1 MLKKLCVQNF
11 ALIENQ
17 TIDFENALVVLS
29 GETGAGKSIFIS
41 AITFMLGNRADK
53 SFIRHGESFARVE
66 GVFEID
72 KNNSAKN
79 ECLNLGIDV
88 EDELIISR
96 KLCLDGKSEIR
107 VNGVLTTLNNL
118 NKITMSLVDIYGQH
132 QHQQLL
138 DTTTHIDFLDDYK
151 RDDDSLA
158 GLEKVVCEIGLI
170 NKQLAEFGEDEGAWQ
185 REKDRLEFEL
195 AELDEANLQL
205 CEDEELEA
213 QFKKMQ
219 NAQSIVQSLSGAAE
233 CLSNESASVSCALYN
248 ASKML
253 LGSVNFGKDMEDLHS
268 RLESARIEVDD
279 IVESLKD
286 ACQSFDFSEMEF
298 EQIEQRLSKLKN
310 IKRKYGGSIESAL
323 EYKNNAE
330 QKLEF
335 LNNSAEKIEQ
345 LKTQKQALI
354 EIGNQ
359 LSEKISAKRKE
370 VANEI
375 AQKLKEELES
385 LGMKNTQLVVDFKRT
400 ATFTSRGFDEVEFLF
415 SANMGEPPKPL
426 AKIISGG
433 EMSRFMLAFKTILG
447 ASSKVETLIFDE
459 IDSGIGG
466 EVGLAVA
473 CKMANLAKS
482 YQVIVITH
490 LATIGAMADQHFF
503 IQKSFDSERTTTQIT
518 LLSKEEQIREI
529 ARLAGG
535 YSGVF
540 ANEYAK
546 QLKMRANQIK
556 N

>member
-17 TIDFENALVVLS
+17 TIDFDDALVVLS

-53 SFIRHGESFARVE
+53 SFIRHGENFARVE
-66 GVFEID
+66 GVFEIE
-72 KNNSAKN
+72 KNNPAKT
-79 ECLNLGIDV
+79 ECFNLGIDV
-88 EDELIISR
+88 EDEIIISR
-96 KLCLDGKSEIR
+96 KLSLDGKGEIR

-118 NKITMSLVDIYGQH
+118 NKITKSLVDIYGQH

-138 DTTTHIDFLDDYK
+138 DISTHINFIDNYK
-151 RDDDSLA
+151 KDKESLA
-158 GLEKVVCEIGLI
+158 NLEKVVCEIGDI

-195 AELDEANLQL
+195 AELNEANLQL
-205 CEDEELEA
+205 CEDEELEK

-219 NAQSIVQSLSGAAE
+219 NAQSIVQSLAGAAE
-233 CLSNESASVSCALYN
+233 CLSNENASVSCALYN
-248 ASKML
+248 AGKML
-253 LGSVNFGKDMEDLHS
+253 LGSVDFGKDIESLQS
-268 RLESARIEVDD
+268 RIESARIEVDD

-286 ACQSFDFSEMEF
+286 ICQTFEFSEMEF

-335 LNNSAEKIEQ
+335 LTNSAEKIEQ
-345 LKTQKQALI
+345 LKAQKQALM

-359 LSEKISAKRKE
+359 LSEKISTKRKE

-385 LGMKNTQLVVDFKRT
+385 LGMKNTQLVVDFKR
-400 ATFTSRGFDEVEFLF
+400 ASTFTPRGFDEVEFLF
-415 SANMGEPPKPL
+415 SANMGEPPKSL

-447 ASSKVETLIFDE
+447 ESTNVETLIFDE

-503 IQKSFDSERTTTQIT
+503 IQKSFNNERTTTQIT
-518 LLSKEEQIREI
+518 SLSKEQQIQEI